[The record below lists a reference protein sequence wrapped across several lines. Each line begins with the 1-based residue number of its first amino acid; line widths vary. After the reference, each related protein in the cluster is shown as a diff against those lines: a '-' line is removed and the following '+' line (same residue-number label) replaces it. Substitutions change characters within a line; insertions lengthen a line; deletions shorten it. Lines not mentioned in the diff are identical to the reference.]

1 VIPRLAGLRAIAAR
15 FDAFLVDQYGVL
27 HDGARAFDGAADCLR
42 ALKAAGKRVAVVSNS
57 GKRAAQNRRRLEGLG
72 FGAALVDAVVTS
84 GETCR
89 AALAALPSGARV
101 FVLAR
106 DGDRSPLEGLGLA
119 AAASP
124 ADADAILLAGVE
136 PERRS
141 RDGYRA
147 LLAPAAARGAPLLCA
162 NPDLTMYAPGG
173 PAFGAG
179 LVARDYAAAGGPAQ
193 LFGKPGRAIFDAALA
208 ALGGVDP
215 ARAVMLGDS
224 PAHDLAG
231 AAAAGCGWVFVE
243 GGVQADAPP
252 PEPPPP
258 GGWRMARLAW

>member
-1 VIPRLAGLRAIAAR
+1 MIPRIAGLREVAPR

-42 ALKAAGKRVAVVSNS
+42 ALRAAGKRVAVVSNS

-72 FGAALVDAVVTS
+72 FEAALVDAVVTS

-89 AALAALPSGARV
+89 AALAALPAGARV

-106 DGDRSPLEGLGLA
+106 DGDRSPLEGLTLA
-119 AAASP
+119 ETDDPAE
-124 ADADAILLAGVE
+124 ADAVLLAGVE

-141 RDGYRA
+141 RDAYRA
-147 LLAPAAARGAPLLCA
+147 LLAPAAAKGAPLLCA
-162 NPDLTMYAPGG
+162 NPDATMYTAAG

-179 LVARDYAAAGGPAQ
+179 VVARDYAAAGGPAR
-193 LFGKPGRAIFDAALA
+193 LFGKPGREIFDAALA
-208 ALGGVDP
+208 ALGVADP

-224 PAHDLAG
+224 PAHDLTG

-252 PEPPPP
+252 PQPPPA
-258 GGWRMARLAW
+258 GGWRMARLVW